1 MDPITLLGLISGGA
15 TAAKNELFDVPAER
29 KKALEQA
36 EVTRYSPWTGMHGQD
51 ANYEN
56 SIGKALAGGMG
67 GAQLGMDLSKYNAQK
82 EYLSALTAQAKEGNI
97 GSPYLTPAQAYGVNS
112 DLPSAFRDNSTF

>member
-1 MDPITLLGLISGGA
+1 MDPLTLGLIFGGA

-36 EVTRYSPWTGMHGQD
+36 EITRYSPWTGMHGQD

-82 EYLSALTAQAKEGNI
+82 DYLSALTAQAKEGNI
-97 GSPYLTPAQAYGVNS
+97 GSPYLTPAQTYGVNS
-112 DLPSAFRDNSTF
+112 DLTRAFRANNAF